1 MNGPMRSSDE
11 QDCLTRTMESS
22 RLKNCS
28 HMRTQLRW
36 PIMACVVLLSG
47 CELPAI
53 GQRPAETATATPVVT
68 NETLAAYLDTM
79 NGLASPDPARQAD
92 VFYEVEREYT
102 RAPTTASTLRY
113 AAALITPGHPA
124 AKPAEGKKLLE
135 TLMATPER
143 MTPAERSL
151 TSVLIHETNAR
162 LKLEA
167 ENRRLLA
174 TLDDR
179 GRSQA
184 NSDRRVQAQLEE
196 NARLRRALAETQQ
209 KLDAIKEIEKDLS
222 ERSSTPPGNRDTANS
237 ETQSS
242 STSR

>member
-1 MNGPMRSSDE
+1 MLYSLSSDE
-11 QDCLTRTMESS
+11 GKTWSE
-22 RLKNCS
+22 
-28 HMRTQLRW
+28 
-36 PIMACVVLLSG
+36 P
-47 CELPAI
+47 
-53 GQRPAETATATPVVT
+53 RPFPR
-68 NETLAAYLDTM
+68 
-79 NGLASPDPARQAD
+79 DPAVRS
-92 VFYEVEREYT
+92 VIRHPLVELGANEW
-102 RAPTTASTLRY
+102 
-113 AAALITPGHPA
+113 
-124 AKPAEGKKLLE
+124 
-135 TLMATPER
+135 
-143 MTPAERSL
+143 
-151 TSVLIHETNAR
+151 
-162 LKLEA
+162 
-167 ENRRLLA
+167 LA